1 MFVEQVLSTV
11 SFSVSVLF
19 LKNIGIY
26 IFLLLKKVEILINF
40 IFLYNS
46 LYEIVFLFF
55 FLLIFA
61 IIKLF

>member
-11 SFSVSVLF
+11 CFSVSVLF
-19 LKNIGIY
+19 LKNIGI
-26 IFLLLKKVEILINF
+26 FLPLKKVEILINF

-55 FLLIFA
+55 FYSYLP
-61 IIKLF
+61 

>member
-11 SFSVSVLF
+11 CFSVSVLF

-55 FLLIFA
+55 FSTHICHN
-61 IIKLF
+61 